1 MKFNEKLIELR
12 KKEGLSQEEL
22 GYKLNVTRQTVS
34 KWELGQTTPEMEK
47 LLEISKLFNI
57 SVDELF
63 NGSEITINTQTS
75 KIEDQPIM
83 NTNDN
88 KKEKNMKIIIIGALV
103 LVVIL
108 IVVKIAIALPIF
120 NKVNN
125 TIDDA
130 SNQQKNIIERVIEIF
145 DKVLNKIEDG
155 SSQNDAS
162 KFNGEL
168 SIFNGTQMGMI
179 ANKCLDSV
187 ITRNNTNEKKI
198 TVKYKDVETQDVNE
212 IKNIKTSIDDFTE
225 YEIFYEYD
233 EQGYINKVTIEEV
246 EKAKET
252 ETVSKQDVTSFNFKF
267 TYLNGTKKGMAVKS
281 YLDQLITSNK
291 TNDRKITV
299 KYNETET
306 QDPEEIKNLKPNFV
320 DLNDYEVSVDYDE
333 NGFINKVTIE
343 NL

>member
-47 LLEISKLFNI
+47 LVEISRLFNI
-57 SVDELF
+57 SVDELI

-130 SNQQKNIIERVIEIF
+130 SNQQKI
-145 DKVLNKIEDG
+145 L
-155 SSQNDAS
+155 
-162 KFNGEL
+162 L
-168 SIFNGTQMGMI
+168 
-179 ANKCLDSV
+179 
-187 ITRNNTNEKKI
+187 
-198 TVKYKDVETQDVNE
+198 
-212 IKNIKTSIDDFTE
+212 
-225 YEIFYEYD
+225 
-233 EQGYINKVTIEEV
+233 
-246 EKAKET
+246 KE
-252 ETVSKQDVTSFNFKF
+252 
-267 TYLNGTKKGMAVKS
+267 
-281 YLDQLITSNK
+281 
-291 TNDRKITV
+291 
-299 KYNETET
+299 
-306 QDPEEIKNLKPNFV
+306 
-320 DLNDYEVSVDYDE
+320 
-333 NGFINKVTIE
+333 
-343 NL
+343 